1 MNQPPHLL
9 IKTHSGLEDV
19 LSEELS
25 EWNIPTLE
33 KGLRCVYIPYSK
45 ENMYRCNMFLR
56 TALRVLKPIAEFH
69 AENADELY
77 KEALLIKW
85 ENHLK
90 EDGTFAIDFSGKS
103 DLFTHLKFASLRL
116 KDALCDRFRHRT
128 GKRPDVDKYDPDVLI
143 NLHVN
148 KDKISVSI
156 DTGGDSLH
164 IRGSREVQNEA
175 PINEVLAAGLIR
187 LSGWDRRSEFVDGMC
202 GSGTFTS
209 EAMALAFHRAPCL
222 TRKDY
227 AFKKSPDFDEPLFE
241 ALYNEAEKRVNADS
255 TLLFR
260 VNDLSERSVQKARRN
275 LQGQGLD
282 KYARFSTQDF
292 SKLKPLSEKGV
303 ILLNPPYGERIQT
316 DNLRTL
322 YASIGTA
329 LKHAWPGFRCGI
341 ISSDRDALNEIGL
354 RPELNRTVFN
364 GALECKFRVYSL
376 YAGSKKVKS
385 TE

>member
-1 MNQPPHLL
+1 MNQTPHLL

-25 EWNIPTLE
+25 EWHIPTLE

-45 ENMYRCNMFLR
+45 ENIYRCNMFLR
-56 TALRVLKPIAEFH
+56 TALRVLEPIAEFQ

-77 KEALLIKW
+77 REAMLIKW
-85 ENHLK
+85 EKYLK
-90 EDGTFAIDFSGKS
+90 ENGTFAIDFSGKS

-148 KDKISVSI
+148 RDKISVSI

-187 LSGWDRRSEFVDGMC
+187 LSGWDRHSEFVDGMC

-209 EAMALAFHRAPCL
+209 EAMALAFHMAPCL
-222 TRKDY
+222 TRREY
-227 AFKKSPDFDEPLFE
+227 AFKKSPDFDEPL
-241 ALYNEAEKRVNADS
+241 YNTLMAEAEKCVNKKPD
-255 TLLFR
+255 LLFR

-292 SKLKPLSEKGV
+292 SKLKPISEKGV
-303 ILLNPPYGERIQT
+303 ILLNPPYGERMQT
-316 DNLRTL
+316 DNLRAL
-322 YASIGTA
+322 YASVGTA

-376 YAGSKKVKS
+376 YAGSKKAKP